1 MIHEVFAARVID
13 GELSIVLE
21 GPDGDHPYHNR
32 LGVLGIAQH
41 YLISMLKNY
50 RDGDLLAHIVW
61 ANEEEE

>member
-1 MIHEVFAARVID
+1 MIHTVFDAEVIE

-21 GPDGDHPYHNR
+21 RYDDDYPHYSR
-32 LGVLGIAQH
+32 LGVLSIAQH